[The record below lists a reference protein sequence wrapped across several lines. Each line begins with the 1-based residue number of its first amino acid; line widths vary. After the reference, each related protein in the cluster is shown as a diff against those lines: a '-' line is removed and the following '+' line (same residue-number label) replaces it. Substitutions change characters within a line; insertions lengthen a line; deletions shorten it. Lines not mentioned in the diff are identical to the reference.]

1 MTGEVSAR
9 TADDVEGAVLT
20 YAEVKALASGNPLV
34 MEKFRVDT
42 EVKRLETLKS
52 QHRAE
57 IYRMQSEMSYLP
69 IRIENVRDR
78 VERFKKDLSVRN
90 TPSEFLMVID
100 GVPYTDRKTA
110 GSKIIS
116 KAIGL
121 RGFEAYHEVGSYA
134 GFILHIKTSNH
145 TCIAPQIVAKG
156 NAEHGGSISDSDI
169 GTIQSLDYAI
179 KSIEDK
185 IAEMESVV
193 KRHEEQLESLKAEIN
208 KPFPY
213 EEKLRELVVRQE
225 QINKDLDLDKNEAIA
240 TEGEMAIAA

>member
-34 MEKFRVDT
+34 MEKFKVDT

-69 IRIENVRDR
+69 IRIENLKDR
-78 VERFKKDLSVRN
+78 IKRFKNDLSVRN
-90 TPSEFLMVID
+90 VPSEFRIVID
-100 GVPYTDRKTA
+100 GITYTDRKTA

-134 GFILHIKTSNH
+134 GFILHIKTSKH
-145 TCIAPQIVAKG
+145 THIAPQIVAKG
-156 NAEHGGSISDSDI
+156 KAEHEGNISDSDI

-179 KSIEDK
+179 RSIEDK
-185 IAEMESVV
+185 IAEMDGVV

-225 QINKDLDLDKNEAIA
+225 QINKNLDLDKSEAIA